1 MRREKVKSKR
11 PVSGS
16 LVVKT
21 VSGER
26 SASTKK
32 GSAERSSEIRCRSV
46 AATMRP
52 SRLSRISEAAPISS
66 T

>member
-11 PVSGS
+11 PGFG
-16 LVVKT
+16 LV
-21 VSGER
+21 GGENRLRER